1 MPFMTQRWEDL
12 TFLHW
17 NWPIDEIKKS
27 LPSDLELDLIN
38 NEGWLTVAAFK
49 LKNLRITPCRFIR
62 WNEFYEINLRTYVKD
77 RNGGSGVWFYS
88 LDSSDLTATL
98 GARMLYGLPYNKA
111 KIMRTEN
118 KDGVKYT
125 STRATVFGGTN
136 AKIQRPH
143 IDPLQVEADDQ
154 ITRFLLERYCFWSK
168 AGWARHPKPSFVEHR
183 PYKGKILN
191 ECKYTGQLFKSQG
204 FCEPTRGPV
213 ISHFD
218 SGFDVSATAP
228 PWLTGITGQANQRL
242 VV

>member
-1 MPFMTQRWEDL
+1 MQFMTQRWEDL
-12 TFLHW
+12 IFLHW
-17 NWPIDEIKKS
+17 DWPIDEIKMS
-27 LPSDLELDLIN
+27 LPSDLELDLHDDK
-38 NEGWLTVAAFK
+38 GWISVAAFR
-49 LKNLRITPCRFIR
+49 LANLRISPCRFIR
-62 WNEFYEINLRTYVKD
+62 WNDFYEINLRTYVKD
-77 RNGGSGVWFYS
+77 RNGKSGVWFYS

-98 GARMLYGLPYNKA
+98 GARMLYGLPYKKA
-111 KIMRTEN
+111 KIMRAEN
-118 KDGVKYT
+118 KDGVEYT
-125 STRATVFGGTN
+125 SARAALFGEAN
-136 AKIQRPH
+136 AKIQRPR

-191 ECKYTGQLFKSQG
+191 ECKYTGELFKSQG

-228 PWLTGITGQANQRL
+228 PWLSGITGQANQRL